1 MIRARKGRPNISINV
16 FKFPTMSGPTPFRG
30 RIQRIPV
37 PVRTLYR
44 FEKPG
49 GHWAEI
55 RERTIAQFAGL
66 EYIVFVDG
74 SLLESELF
82 HSERVAAYPAA
93 LETRIKQFTDGGW
106 QQVRVQNDPAV

>member
-1 MIRARKGRPNISINV
+1 MRV
-16 FKFPTMSGPTPFRG
+16 
-30 RIQRIPV
+30 
-37 PVRTLYR
+37 LYR

-55 RERTIAQFAGL
+55 RERTVTTFRAI

-82 HSERVAAYPAA
+82 HNGREAQYPVA
-93 LETRIKQFTDGGW
+93 LEARIKQFTDHGW
-106 QQVRVQNDPAV
+106 ELVRGSDDRAVYS